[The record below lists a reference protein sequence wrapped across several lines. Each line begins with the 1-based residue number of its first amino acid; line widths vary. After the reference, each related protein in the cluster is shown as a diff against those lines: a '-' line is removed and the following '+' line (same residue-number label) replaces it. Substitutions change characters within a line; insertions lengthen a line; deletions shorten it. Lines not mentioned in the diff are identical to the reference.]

1 MLRYYSKGMVTE
13 TLTALIAREGAMPK
27 ILVVDDQD
35 DMRWLLSR
43 LLQEQGFEVSTAD
56 DGVRALSWVQQE
68 TPQAILLDLKM
79 PQLDGLQALASL
91 KELAPEVPVIVITA
105 YGDVRSAVQA
115 MKLGAYDFITKPFD
129 NDELLYTVKRAVERR
144 ELLGQVA
151 ALQNQLTHQ
160 SALGQV
166 MGTSPPMQAI
176 FAQIQQVA
184 GSNFTVIIEGETG
197 TGKELAARAIYQQS
211 LRSKAPF
218 IALDCGAIP
227 ETLIESEL
235 FGYEK
240 GAFTGA
246 DRRKT
251 GHMELAA
258 GGTLFLDEIT
268 NLPLTTQS
276 KLLRALQERQIQ
288 PLGAMRPLPVD
299 LRVIAASNVRLAEEV
314 QSGRFRQDLF
324 HRLNEFLIRLPPLRE
339 RPEDIRH
346 LAQRFL
352 AEANLELRKNVRG
365 MTPAA
370 VAMLESY
377 AWPGNVRELRNVI
390 RRATLLSVERIG
402 PEHLVGL
409 GSTAETAAV
418 PTGGAEG
425 LGPGSSLKLL
435 LQQTVAQ
442 VEREAIERVLRQTR
456 GNKSQAARLLQIDYK
471 TLYAKLKAY
480 SIDAIAFRR

>member
-1 MLRYYSKGMVTE
+1 
-13 TLTALIAREGAMPK
+13 MPK

-43 LLQEQGFEVSTAD
+43 LLQEQGFEVGTTD
-56 DGVRALSWVQQE
+56 DGAQALSWVQQE

-79 PQLDGLQALASL
+79 PRMDGLQALTQL
-91 KELAPEVPVIVITA
+91 KEVVPEVPVIVITA
-105 YGDVRSAVQA
+105 YSDVRSAVQA

-144 ELLGQVA
+144 ELLGQVE

-160 SALGQV
+160 SALRQV

-184 GSNFTVIIEGETG
+184 GSNFTVLIEGETG
-197 TGKELAARAIYQQS
+197 TGKELVARAIYQQS
-211 LRSKAPF
+211 LRCEAPF

-246 DRRKT
+246 DRRKA

-288 PLGAMRPLPVD
+288 PLGALRPLPVD
-299 LRVIAASNVRLAEEV
+299 LRVIAASNVRLADEV
-314 QSGRFRQDLF
+314 QAGRFRQDLF

-377 AWPGNVRELRNVI
+377 AWSGNVRELRNVI
-390 RRATLLSVERIG
+390 RRATLLSAEHIG

-409 GSTAETAAV
+409 GSTAEAAAV
-418 PTGGAEG
+418 HTGGAEG
-425 LGPGSSLKLL
+425 LENSSSLKLL
-435 LQQTVAQ
+435 LQQAVAQ

-456 GNKSQAARLLQIDYK
+456 GNKSRAARLLQIDYK

-480 SIDAIAFRR
+480 GIDATAFRR